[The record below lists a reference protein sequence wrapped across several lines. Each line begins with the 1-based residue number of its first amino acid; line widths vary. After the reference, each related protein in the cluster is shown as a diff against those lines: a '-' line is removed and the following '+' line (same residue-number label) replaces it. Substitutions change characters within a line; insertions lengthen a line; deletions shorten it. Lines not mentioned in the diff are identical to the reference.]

1 VAGVFERR
9 SFAFDMAERL
19 RRKCC
24 SAASLIPVAAA
35 TGAELSLT
43 DPIHAT
49 MISGIGG

>member
-1 VAGVFERR
+1 VSEEKVLLGRF
-9 SFAFDMAERL
+9 L
-19 RRKCC
+19 NP
-24 SAASLIPVAAA
+24 IAAA